1 MAKITLK
8 INSNSNQFYVKT
20 PIVSWYD
27 EFNPSLYQRPT
38 NHLELYYTGY
48 KNNKWQ
54 TPILIDTLENL
65 SSVLNDTTKDRII
78 DLSNENYDYINLAFK
93 YRTEDLNNSGY
104 SNNFNVV
111 MCSYSSSTKTTKDLH
126 FFENRTDEHSNLNGF
141 FSIVVNTTN
150 NTMSKFTNAYY
161 INSIENITLL
171 PDTVPNGYNGEN
183 TDPEEPIE
191 PEEPETPTDP
201 TYKDITLTLD
211 KTSFSSAIHSNI
223 ELYYSTDD
231 VELFR
236 LGTSKENNSF
246 TINFDTSKQVF
257 LYFKYVNEN
266 VDVSKCI
273 DCFQLDSLDTYSI
286 YNEEKQLFYL
296 GSITENAT
304 LKEIK
309 CVCPMIE
316 SIKLTNATCET
327 TEIDYTHDT
336 TIEVKANTNHYFN
349 LEPYLKYMRPGY
361 SYQTDTFTLNED
373 RTIATITIK
382 AKETLSNFYHSE
394 LVAIAEI
401 KTIIS
406 QDYGLITIYKPDNEI
421 LNQLPSKTLFEKSYS
436 ADSGGVHIQTIDL
449 SKNILGCLS
458 IPLDVESVG
467 SKEITL
473 QGIPTN
479 LFSEYINDN
488 IYKIDFGNVEIKGIY
503 NNSVDYKNT
512 KLFIY
517 LPFISL
523 QSLDVNKYMNKIVNL
538 SYTVDIFSGD
548 FLAELKINNIIVDTF
563 SGNLAIKVPY
573 ITNGEKTQSISNY
586 SVLDKNNLL
595 SDRIP
600 KIIIETNDINIDTV
614 HNTLQHININELQ
627 GYNSID
633 NLQLNTDSFI
643 LQDDIEQIKNILKSG
658 VIF

>member
-1 MAKITLK
+1 MAIIHVPYKKTNGVVVKTTITFPNIEDLEENNILRKAIFYLKFKIDSTTLFYELGKIENMVDKTINESELPTTISSSKICQSFLCFKFDDDTLNNNAYNDK
-8 INSNSNQFYVKT
+8 INCISSGYTDIFYNN
-20 PIVSWYD
+20 W
-27 EFNPSLYQRPT
+27 QG
-38 NHLELYYTGY
+38 YTGFDGY
-48 KNNKWQ
+48 FIFRRKASAN
-54 TPILIDTLENL
+54 PIYAGG
-65 SSVLNDTTKDRII
+65 S
-78 DLSNENYDYINLAFK
+78 
-93 YRTEDLNNSGY
+93 SGY
-104 SNNFNVV
+104 NI
-111 MCSYSSSTKTTKDLH
+111 SSFIGEL
-126 FFENRTDEHSNLNGF
+126 
-141 FSIVVNTTN
+141 
-150 NTMSKFTNAYY
+150 
-161 INSIENITLL
+161 IE
-171 PDTVPNGYNGEN
+171 VE
-183 TDPEEPIE
+183 PEEPIE
-191 PEEPETPTDP
+191 PEEPEEPIEP
-201 TYKDITLTLD
+201 TYKDITLTLF
-211 KTSFSSAIHSNI
+211 KTTTVNNGVKSNI

-231 VELFR
+231 VELIK

-266 VDVSKCI
+266 VDLSKCI
-273 DCFQLDSLDTYSI
+273 NCFQLDSLDSYSI
-286 YNEEKQLFYL
+286 YNEEKQMFYL
-296 GSITENAT
+296 GSITENDT
-304 LKEIK
+304 LREYKYA
-309 CVCPMIE
+309 CPIIE
-316 SIKLTNATCET
+316 VLELTNATCET
-327 TEIDYTHDT
+327 LEIDYTHDT
-336 TIEVKANTNHYFN
+336 TIEVKAKNGYYFN
-349 LEPYLKYMRPGY
+349 VEPYMYYNRTQYGT
-361 SYQTDTFTLNED
+361 QTLNMTLNDD
-373 RTIATITIK
+373 RTIATITIN
-382 AKETLSNFYHSE
+382 ALDTLNNFYHST

-421 LNQLPSKTLFEKSYS
+421 LKQLPSKTLFEKSYTTS
-436 ADSGGVHIQTIDL
+436 DSGIQIETIDL
-449 SKNILGCLS
+449 SKNILGVLS
-458 IPLDVESVG
+458 IPLNIETIG
-467 SKEITL
+467 TKEITL

-479 LFSEYINDN
+479 LVSEYINDN
-488 IYKIDFGNVEIKGIY
+488 IYKIDFGSVEIKGIY

-573 ITNGEKTQSISNY
+573 ITNGEKSQSISNY